1 MVGEQGLPFVFYAVF
16 TTAVLAQGSQGTV
29 QYLLIEMFQ
38 EYAFKYWYLMF
49 IFYGKIDESFISTST
64 QESGE
69 GRTRKGKKRNH
80 VQGHCAQDV
89 LKLLKDIAATV
100 NSPEETGAY
109 FY

>member
-1 MVGEQGLPFVFYAVF
+1 
-16 TTAVLAQGSQGTV
+16 
-29 QYLLIEMFQ
+29 
-38 EYAFKYWYLMF
+38 MF

-69 GRTRKGKKRNH
+69 GRTRKGKKRNY

-100 NSPEETGAY
+100 NSPEATGAY